1 MTLFGVLSLFQ
12 FLGGVVAGKNLR
24 QGIRRGWSFIV
35 LLSLFRGLAFAAI
48 SFFIGVVAF
57 IIMGVPYLVLI
68 EILVFVGAILVAALI
83 PDWILE
89 TFNFQPLVPIL
100 FGGVFMVVGVVVF
113 LALAGDSIL
122 PAFLFLAAF
131 GGFGGYLFVTS
142 ALKALKS

>member
-1 MTLFGVLSLFQ
+1 MLLGVVSLFQ
-12 FLGGVVAGKNLR
+12 LVGGVVAGKNLR
-24 QGIRRGWSFIV
+24 QGIRGGWSFIV
-35 LLSLFRGLAFAAI
+35 VINLLRGLGFGAI

-57 IIMGVPYLVLI
+57 IIMGAPYL
-68 EILVFVGAILVAALI
+68 ILVELFVFAAAILVAVLI

-122 PAFLFLAAF
+122 PALLFLAAF
-131 GGFGGYLFVTS
+131 GGSGGYLFVTS
-142 ALKALKS
+142 TLKALKS